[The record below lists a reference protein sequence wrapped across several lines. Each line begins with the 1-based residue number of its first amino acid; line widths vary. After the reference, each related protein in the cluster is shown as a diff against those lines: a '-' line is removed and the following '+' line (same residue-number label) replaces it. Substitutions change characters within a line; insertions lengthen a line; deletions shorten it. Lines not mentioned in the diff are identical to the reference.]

1 MRVAIMNQSEFYD
14 HAFKLQDVVDK
25 ITKTIDFIRN
35 VTTEHRTFMIKSMR
49 NPVYAWYAGVRNS
62 ILGSFDRSGR
72 EFFVRFLKSNT
83 KGYLR
88 HYML

>member
-49 NPVYAWYAGVRNS
+49 N
-62 ILGSFDRSGR
+62 
-72 EFFVRFLKSNT
+72 
-83 KGYLR
+83 LR
-88 HYML
+88 ICLVCWCKKFYTGQF